1 MNIRN
6 LVLFQFILISFL
18 TNSQVG
24 IELRTGILNSRM
36 INTDESGFGNLRESI
51 ENINSPYLGVMVGS
65 SRENRVRVAGL
76 INYYTKGGK
85 PSRAMANTGEGVQD
99 TWYVYETYRINYLD
113 LSSEIELKF
122 SKLFFVSVGGYA
134 ASMLSFERRYYSDED
149 EFSSVNSQI
158 TSPPVYD
165 ELRRWD
171 FGVVSHFG
179 IEMKNSIRVE
189 LGFIRGLKYAFDNPS
204 VSANSIKNQ
213 SFSFGL
219 GYVFPISKNSK
230 SDVQ

>member
-1 MNIRN
+1 MKKLI
-6 LVLFQFILISFL
+6 LFFVLITASNAL
-18 TNSQVG
+18 TSQVLIG
-24 IELRTGILNSRM
+24 LRAGILNSRM
-36 INTDESGFGNLRESI
+36 VNTDESGFGNLRESI
-51 ENINSPYLGVMVGS
+51 ENINSPYLGLVVGS
-65 SRENRVRVAGL
+65 SRENRVRFAGL
-76 INYYTKGGK
+76 INFYTKGGK

-134 ASMLSFERRYYSDED
+134 ASMLSFDRRFYSDAD
-149 EFSSVNSQI
+149 EYSPINSQI
-158 TSPPVYD
+158 TAPPFYD
-165 ELRRWD
+165 ELRKWD

-189 LGFIRGLKYAFDNPS
+189 LGFIRGMKYVFDDPS
-204 VSANSIKNQ
+204 VSANSIRNQ

-230 SDVQ
+230 SKVQ

>member
-1 MNIRN
+1 MKKLILFFTLIISSN
-6 LVLFQFILISFL
+6 VLK
-18 TNSQVG
+18 SQVCIG
-24 IELRTGILNSRM
+24 LRAGILNSRM
-36 INTDESGFGNLRESI
+36 VNIDESGFGNLRESI
-51 ENINSPYLGVMVGS
+51 EYINSPYLGVMVGS

-113 LSSEIELKF
+113 LSSEIELKI

-149 EFSSVNSQI
+149 EFSSINSQI

-165 ELRRWD
+165 ELRKWD
-171 FGVVSHFG
+171 FGFVSHFG

-189 LGFIRGLKYAFDNPS
+189 LGFVRGLKYVFDNPS

-219 GYVFPISKNSK
+219 GYVFPIRKNSK

>member
-1 MNIRN
+1 MMKKLIFF
-6 LVLFQFILISFL
+6 LVLIITSNTVIS
-18 TNSQVG
+18 QIG
-24 IELRTGILNSRM
+24 IGLRSGIINSRM
-36 INTDESGFGNLRESI
+36 VNPDESGLGNLRESI
-51 ENINSPYLGVMVGS
+51 ESINSPYLGVVVGS
-65 SRENRVRVAGL
+65 SRENRVRFAGS
-76 INYYTKGGK
+76 INYYRKGGK
-85 PSRAMANTGEGVQD
+85 PSRAVANTGEGVQD

-134 ASMLSFERRYYSDED
+134 ASMLSFERRYYSDAD